1 MTPDDGDNIRE
12 LLPLYA
18 LGILESEE
26 VNVVER
32 AIADDAELA
41 AELAAY
47 LQTTGELGSAF
58 EPVAPAPEVKQRLMA
73 SVGGGRFEGFAARLA
88 KLYDVTVD
96 RARELL
102 GLIERSASWRP
113 QIPGISLI
121 DFDGGPAAAAAD
133 CGFFRMSPG
142 AMFPPHKHLGEEV
155 TIILA
160 GQIRDPVN
168 DRTIGPGD
176 EYVQLEGSRH
186 YLQCVGPEDCIY
198 AARAI
203 NGIDVGTGGR
213 ARPIN

>member
-1 MTPDDGDNIRE
+1 MTGDVRE

-26 VNVVER
+26 VVVVER
-32 AIADDAELA
+32 AIAGDAELA

-47 LQTTGELGSAF
+47 QQTADALGSVIQ
-58 EPVAPAPEVKQRLMA
+58 PVPPSAEVKQRLLVSA
-73 SVGGGRFEGFAARLA
+73 GGGRFAAFSARLA
-88 KLYDVTVD
+88 KLYDVTVE
-96 RARELL
+96 RACELL

-113 QIPGISLI
+113 QIPGVSLI

-133 CGFFRMSPG
+133 CGFFRLSPG

-155 TIILA
+155 TIILT
-160 GQIRDPVN
+160 GQVRDVVN
-168 DRTIGPGD
+168 DRFIGPGE
-176 EYVQLEGSRH
+176 EYVQLEGSAH
-186 YLQCVGPEDCIY
+186 YLLCVGPEECIY

>member
-1 MTPDDGDNIRE
+1 MTGDVRE

-26 VNVVER
+26 ARVVER
-32 AIADDAELA
+32 AVAANPELA

-47 LQTTGELGSAF
+47 QQTAGELGSVIQ
-58 EPVAPAPEVKQRLMA
+58 PVAPSPEVKQRLMA
-73 SVGGGRFEGFAARLA
+73 SVGGGRFGAFAARLA
-88 KLYDVTVD
+88 KLYDVTVE
-96 RARELL
+96 RAHELL
-102 GLIERSASWRP
+102 GLMDRTASWRP
-113 QIPGISLI
+113 QIPGVSLI

-133 CGFFRMSPG
+133 CGFFKLSPG
-142 AMFPPHKHLGEEV
+142 ALFPPHKHLGEER

-160 GQIRDPVN
+160 GQIRDVVN
-168 DRTIGPGD
+168 DRICSAGD
-176 EYVQLEGSRH
+176 EYVQVEGTSH
-186 YLQCVGPEDCIY
+186 YLQCVGPEECIY

>member
-1 MTPDDGDNIRE
+1 MTGDVRE

-26 VNVVER
+26 ARLVER
-32 AIADDAELA
+32 AVANSAELA

-47 LQTTGELGSAF
+47 QQTTGELGSAI
-58 EPVAPAPEVKQRLMA
+58 EPVVPSPEVKQRLMA
-73 SVGGGRFEGFAARLA
+73 SAGGGRFAAFAARLA
-88 KLYDVTVD
+88 KLYDVTVE
-96 RARELL
+96 RAHELL
-102 GLIERSASWRP
+102 ALMDRSASWRP

-133 CGFFRMSPG
+133 CGFFKLSPG
-142 AMFPPHKHLGEEV
+142 ALFPPHKHLGEER

-160 GQIRDPVN
+160 GQIRDVVN
-168 DRTIGPGD
+168 DRICAAGD
-176 EYVQLEGSRH
+176 EYVQLEGTSH
-186 YLQCVGPEDCIY
+186 YLQCVGPEECIY

>member
-1 MTPDDGDNIRE
+1 MIGDVRE

-26 VNVVER
+26 ARIVER
-32 AIADDAELA
+32 AVADSAELA
-41 AELAAY
+41 AELAAFQ
-47 LQTTGELGSAF
+47 QTTGELGSAI
-58 EPVAPAPEVKQRLMA
+58 EPVAPSPEIKQRLMA
-73 SVGGGRFEGFAARLA
+73 SAGGGRFSAFATRLA
-88 KLYDVTVD
+88 KLYDVTVE
-96 RARELL
+96 RANELL
-102 GLIERSASWRP
+102 GLIDRSASWRP

-133 CGFFRMSPG
+133 CGFFKLSPG
-142 AMFPPHKHLGEEV
+142 ALFPPHKHLGEER

-160 GQIRDPVN
+160 GQVRDVVN
-168 DRTIGPGD
+168 DRICGAGD
-176 EYVQLEGSRH
+176 EYVQLEGTSH
-186 YLQCVGPEDCIY
+186 YLQCVGPEECIY

>member
-1 MTPDDGDNIRE
+1 MTGDVRE

-26 VNVVER
+26 VVVVER
-32 AIADDAELA
+32 AVAGDAELA

-47 LQTTGELGSAF
+47 QQTADALGSVIQ
-58 EPVAPAPEVKQRLMA
+58 PVAPSPEVKQRLLA
-73 SVGGGRFEGFAARLA
+73 SACGGRFEGFASRIA
-88 KLYDVTVD
+88 KLYDVTVE
-96 RARELL
+96 RACELL

-133 CGFFRMSPG
+133 CGFFRLSPG

-155 TIILA
+155 MIILT
-160 GQIRDPVN
+160 GQVRDVVN
-168 DRTIGPGD
+168 DRIIGPGD
-176 EYVQLEGSRH
+176 EYVQLEGSAH
-186 YLQCVGPEDCIY
+186 YLLCVGPEECIY
-198 AARAI
+198 AGRAM
-203 NGIDVGTGGR
+203 NGIDLGTGGR